1 MRIRWKL
8 LIVLL
13 SISLVPILFM
23 RWNGQRSMKNMGND
37 LAKRTRDVLSL
48 RTSSELKNL
57 VEEHATILRRERDLL
72 EMALQVQAS
81 ELEKRFAVEPI
92 QSEIG
97 NFDKMDAPGTIQ
109 IETWPSTKHLRVHGR
124 MQSRPLYVSYKD
136 QTYLNPSS
144 ISKNDA
150 VASFNRIS
158 DMVSVYRS
166 LERKHPDLI
175 FWQLTILESGTQTVY
190 PAVRHIPM
198 MYNTF
203 IAEWYHLARE
213 KKQVIWSKPS
223 IDPFTMQLAFTVSS
237 PFFNPDGELAGVTA
251 IVVPVD
257 ALLQVDEHI
266 RQLSKNVISLLVRTS
281 ISSASNR
288 PAIRILARGQIRRK
302 MYHHWRA
309 SQSNDWLTSKDNR
322 QFEQMITDLQ
332 NHKTGVKDMPYRG
345 QESLMAYGCMD
356 EYCTALLLIIR
367 KEDIVKEA
375 VLMESYVL
383 DRVDQQ
389 IKITGIILAT
399 VILFI
404 IFLSFFL
411 SRSVTKNINK
421 VVKASRSIASGDFK
435 TRVQIKARDEMGE
448 LGRTFDRMIPA
459 LEEHVKMKQALD
471 VAMEVQ
477 QNLLPKEMPKFDGL
491 DIAAKSIYCDETGGD
506 FYDFMDF
513 CCRDRNV
520 LGVVIGDV
528 SDHGI
533 SAALLMATARAFLR
547 CRVTQP
553 GKIMDIINSV
563 NALLAKDTAETN
575 QFVTL
580 FYMELNRKDK
590 KIDWIRAGHDPAV
603 LYDPSTDN
611 LEELRG
617 TGISLGINDGFKYP
631 ANVKTGLSQGQIILM
646 GTDGIWETRNPS
658 GEMFGKERLIDLV
671 RRHSQSS
678 ANEILNS
685 VVGSL
690 EKFRDEA
697 KQEDDVTLVV
707 IKIVR

>member
-1 MRIRWKL
+1 MVKP
-8 LIVLL
+8 
-13 SISLVPILFM
+13 S
-23 RWNGQRSMKNMGND
+23 
-37 LAKRTRDVLSL
+37 
-48 RTSSELKNL
+48 
-57 VEEHATILRRERDLL
+57 
-72 EMALQVQAS
+72 
-81 ELEKRFAVEPI
+81 
-92 QSEIG
+92 
-97 NFDKMDAPGTIQ
+97 TIQ
-109 IETWPSTKHLRVHGR
+109 IETWPSNKHLRVHGR

-166 LERKHPDLI
+166 LERKHSDLI
-175 FWQLTILESGTQTVY
+175 FWQLTILENGTQTIY

-213 KKQVIWSKPS
+213 KKQVIWSKPV

-237 PFFNPDGELAGVTA
+237 PFFNPDGGLAGVTA

-266 RQLSKNVISLLVRTS
+266 RELSKNVISLLVRTA

-288 PAIRILARGQIRRK
+288 PAIRILARGQIQRK
-302 MYHHWRA
+302 MHHHWRA
-309 SQSNDWLTSKDNR
+309 SLSNDWLTSEDNG
-322 QFEQMITDLQ
+322 QFEQMITDLR
-332 NHKTGVKDMPYRG
+332 NHKTGVKDVPYLG

-404 IFLSFFL
+404 ILLSFFL
-411 SRSVTKNINK
+411 SRSITKNINK
-421 VVKASRSIASGDFK
+421 VVKASRSIAAGDFK
-435 TRVQIKARDEMGE
+435 TRAQVKTRDEMGE

-477 QNLLPKEMPKFDGL
+477 QNLLPKEMPKFEGL

-513 CCRDRNV
+513 CGRDRNV

-528 SDHGI
+528 SGHGI
-533 SAALLMATARAFLR
+533 SAALLMATVRAFLR

-553 GKIMDIINSV
+553 GKITDIINTV

-580 FYMELNRKDK
+580 FYMELDHKNKT
-590 KIDWIRAGHDPAV
+590 IEWVRAGHDPAV

-617 TGISLGINDGFKYP
+617 TGVSLGINDSFKYP
-631 ANVKTGLSQGQIILM
+631 ENVRTGLSHGQIILM
-646 GTDGIWETRNPS
+646 GTDGIWETRNSS
-658 GEMFGKERLIDLV
+658 GEMFGKRRLHDLV
-671 RRHSQSS
+671 RLHSQSS

-697 KQEDDVTLVV
+697 KQEDDATLVV